1 MKKEVK
7 MNLFSHMEFGWLAES
22 GKFYVSLTNE
32 NIDPVVANE
41 TAHEMMRFARTYC
54 PHIEPEF
61 KITDQE
67 CRILLSNAN
76 EDSYRIVGG
85 FIDGCVEKSRI
96 MKQFGDLRIRI
107 NKGEI

>member
-7 MNLFSHMEFGWLAES
+7 INLFSHMEFGWMQT
-22 GKFYVSLTNE
+22 GKFYVSLTNA
-32 NIDPVVANE
+32 NIDTVIANE
-41 TAHEMMRFARTYC
+41 TACEMVRFARINC
-54 PHIEPEF
+54 SHIEPEF

-67 CRILLSNAN
+67 CRILLPDAS

-96 MKQFGDLRIRI
+96 MRQFGDLRIRI

>member
-1 MKKEVK
+1 MKKEIK
-7 MNLFSHMEFGWLAES
+7 MNLFSHMDFGWMIQT
-22 GKFYVSLTNE
+22 GKFYVSLTNAS
-32 NIDPVVANE
+32 IDPVIAKDVAYE
-41 TAHEMMRFARTYC
+41 TVQFARTYC

-67 CRILLSNAN
+67 CRILLPDAN